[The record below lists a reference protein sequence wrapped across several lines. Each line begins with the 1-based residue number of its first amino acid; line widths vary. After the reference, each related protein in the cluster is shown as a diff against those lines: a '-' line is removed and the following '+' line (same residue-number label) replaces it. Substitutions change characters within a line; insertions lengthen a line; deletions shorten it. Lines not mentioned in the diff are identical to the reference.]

1 MDNTVQ
7 LQHFKASQPEKWTE
21 NEGGH
26 DNQTFSHENGD
37 GPVVEELKP
46 IAQDQV

>member
-1 MDNTVQ
+1 MQ
-7 LQHFKASQPEKWTE
+7 LQHFKASQPEKWTG

-37 GPVVEELKP
+37 GLVVEEQKA